1 MLKHKHHKVQIPV
14 TSSSLQRSAIYRE
27 WPTQIIVWPLKSLFY
42 QPVSLF
48 LLTFCCV
55 CAVCCCFFF
64 KHLLYFLNYGYV
76 CRVVVCA
83 SSCSANQ
90 NSTDFATHLDSPETS
105 SQDRELSGAG
115 YSPVPR
121 AWGFWLWQ
129 GVHLRWRRFLTFKT
143 WAGCSLEPAFMTQPV
158 TTGRETHSCFS
169 HKRPVTPAFETWS
182 LLCLLET
189 WTLALQGTSP
199 NWHLQFAKDLELE
212 HAWSLIGIL
221 LPLKSLS

>member
-1 MLKHKHHKVQIPV
+1 M
-14 TSSSLQRSAIYRE
+14 
-27 WPTQIIVWPLKSLFY
+27 WPLKSLFSNQCLCSY
-42 QPVSLF
+42 WPS
-48 LLTFCCV
+48 
-55 CAVCCCFFF
+55 AVCVWCATVSF
-64 KHLLYFLNYGYV
+64 LNIYFLNYGYV

-83 SSCSANQ
+83 WSCSANQ

-121 AWGFWLWQ
+121 AQGFCLWQ
-129 GVHLRWRRFLTFKT
+129 GVHLRWRRFLIFKT
-143 WAGCSLEPAFMTQPV
+143 WAGFSLEPAFMAQPV

-189 WTLALQGTSP
+189 WSLALQGTSP
-199 NWHLQFAKDLELE
+199 NWHPQFAKDLELE